1 MNTEF
6 LGSLYDLLPS
16 CKELLNPLAMKL
28 DILGPKMPRT
38 SSQSTAKARALDS
51 KYLGSSPSCCLQHVP
66 SSVCAFFFV

>member
-28 DILGPKMPRT
+28 ISLVLRCQGLAH
-38 SSQSTAKARALDS
+38 SQQLKLE
-51 KYLGSSPSCCLQHVP
+51 L
-66 SSVCAFFFV
+66 